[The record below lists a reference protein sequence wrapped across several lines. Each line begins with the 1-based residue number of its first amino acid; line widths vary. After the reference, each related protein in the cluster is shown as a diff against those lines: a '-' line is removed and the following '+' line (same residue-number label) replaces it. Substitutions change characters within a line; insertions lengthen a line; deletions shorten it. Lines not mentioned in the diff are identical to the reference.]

1 MPLPHGTIR
10 PVNLTGT
17 QVSTGVRRVL
27 ARLDAWTLVAFNP
40 PADRGRGKADL
51 G

>member
-10 PVNLTGT
+10 PVRLTGT
-17 QVSTGVRRVL
+17 PVATGVRRVL

-40 PADRGRGKADL
+40 PADRGRRNADL